1 MLFLVL
7 VLNSSFLQK
16 NYIHFYMYYDTYST
30 HFSMR
35 DPKIDDSVIITHT
48 NYGFIEIL
56 MN

>member
-1 MLFLVL
+1 
-7 VLNSSFLQK
+7 
-16 NYIHFYMYYDTYST
+16 MYYDTYST

-48 NYGFIEIL
+48 NYGFI